1 MIRVAKITD
10 IENTMP
16 LVEAFYEE
24 SLKAFGLPLS
34 KEVLTTIMT
43 EHCNNQSALVME
55 EDGKI
60 VGVIAGKFV
69 QFPVSDYKV
78 FQEVIWY
85 VLPEHRKH
93 GIRLFKESE
102 KHCKSIGMQAV
113 IMGNMANLNNEKMD
127 RFYQSQGYKTLEV
140 QWIKIL

>member
-1 MIRVAKITD
+1 MIRLAMLQD
-10 IENTMP
+10 IPGAMP
-16 LVEAFYEE
+16 LVEAFYDE
-24 SLKAFGLPLS
+24 SLKAFGFNLN
-34 KEVLTTIMT
+34 KNILTVIMT

-55 EDGKI
+55 EEGRI

-69 QFPVSDYKV
+69 QFPISDYKI

-85 VLPEHRKH
+85 VLPEYRKH
-93 GIRLFKESE
+93 GIRLFKETE

-113 IMGNMANLNNEKMD
+113 IMGNMANLNNEKMGK
-127 RFYQSQGYKTLEV
+127 FYASQGYKTLEV